1 MLRDQIDLQSEIDA
15 LDKHMATLN
24 HQNYCLQK
32 ELEEFIEA
40 DDHVRRNL
48 DRKSKVDT
56 IRWKVDEVIKRSQ
69 EEVSQRIRA

>member
-1 MLRDQIDLQSEIDA
+1 
-15 LDKHMATLN
+15 MATLN
-24 HQNYCLQK
+24 QQNYCLQK

>member
-1 MLRDQIDLQSEIDA
+1 
-15 LDKHMATLN
+15 MATLN

-56 IRWKVDEVIKRSQ
+56 IRWTVDEVIKRSQ

>member
-15 LDKHMATLN
+15 LDKHMANLN

-56 IRWKVDEVIKRSQ
+56 IRWKVDEVIKRS
-69 EEVSQRIRA
+69 

>member
-1 MLRDQIDLQSEIDA
+1 
-15 LDKHMATLN
+15 MATLN

>member
-1 MLRDQIDLQSEIDA
+1 
-15 LDKHMATLN
+15 MATLN

-56 IRWKVDEVIKRSQ
+56 IRWKVDEVIKRS
-69 EEVSQRIRA
+69 

>member
-1 MLRDQIDLQSEIDA
+1 MLRDQIDLQSEIDT
-15 LDKHMATLN
+15 LDKHMANLN

-56 IRWKVDEVIKRSQ
+56 IRWKVDEVIKRS
-69 EEVSQRIRA
+69 